1 MEMYQEGGAAQG
13 QEEQPQLM
21 GRIDYCLG
29 TVLVLFCEVKYSNV
43 YITPVEESQLS
54 LCSYHR

>member
-1 MEMYQEGGAAQG
+1 MYQEGGAAQG